1 MVAKEEVKVDMSY
14 DMFMQTFTQHMN
26 GTANNLRTPHL
37 SVACLPILTTADGTI
52 DENDVSDDSEDS

>member
-1 MVAKEEVKVDMSY
+1 MSY